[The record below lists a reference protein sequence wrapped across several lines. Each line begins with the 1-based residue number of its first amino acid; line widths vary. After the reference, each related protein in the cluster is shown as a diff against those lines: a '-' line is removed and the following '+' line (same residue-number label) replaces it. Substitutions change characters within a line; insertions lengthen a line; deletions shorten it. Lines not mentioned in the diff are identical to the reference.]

1 MHKILI
7 IDDSPEIVILYEK
20 MINNYL
26 QNEDYIIT
34 SLYTL
39 NEVKEFINDEN
50 NFKERFS
57 LIISEIELHGE
68 ILTSYLEIL
77 RSYQPR
83 TPLYIVSNKMN
94 LNAIREV
101 FKIGVIDWIEKPI
114 VPEEFSIM
122 LAESIFK
129 GETFESKYRKLRK
142 ELMSFNEKNNL
153 DFFILEDKISN
164 LILDNPNRYEGHF
177 LLGYLY
183 WKKLKNIVLL
193 KKHYYAALALAEN
206 VIKDKELE
214 NVIVKILEAQNN
226 EK

>member
-26 QNEDYIIT
+26 QNIDHINTII
-34 SLYTL
+34 YTL
-39 NEVKEFINDEN
+39 NDFKNFLDNEN
-50 NFKERFS
+50 NFKEKFS

-68 ILTSYLEIL
+68 NIVDYLEVL
-77 RSYQPR
+77 KTYQPR

-94 LNAIREV
+94 LNSIKNI
-101 FKIGVIDWIEKPI
+101 FKIGALDWIEKPI
-114 VPEEFSIM
+114 VPEEFAIM

-129 GETFESKYRKLRK
+129 GETFEGKYRKLR
-142 ELMSFNEKNNL
+142 NEIINFDENNNL
-153 DFFILEDKISN
+153 EFFMLEDKIST
-164 LILDNPNRYEGHF
+164 LIFENPNRYEGHF

-183 WKKLKNIVLL
+183 WKKLKNINLL
-193 KKHYYAALALAEN
+193 KKHYKAALALSEN
-206 VIKDKELE
+206 SIKDRELE
-214 NVIVKILEAQNN
+214 NVIVKILEGHNN

>member
-20 MINNYL
+20 MIDNYL
-26 QNEDYIIT
+26 QNVDYINTVI
-34 SLYTL
+34 YTL
-39 NEVKEFINDEN
+39 NELKDFLNNED
-50 NFKERFS
+50 NFKEKYS

-68 ILTSYLEIL
+68 NITDYLEIL
-77 RSYQPR
+77 KTYQPR

-94 LNAIREV
+94 LNSIKNI
-101 FKIGVIDWIEKPI
+101 FKIGAMDWIEKPI

-129 GETFESKYRKLRK
+129 GETFESKYRKLRN
-142 ELMSFNEKNNL
+142 ELIKFDKNENL
-153 DFFILEDKISN
+153 EFFMLEDKISN
-164 LILDNPNRYEGHF
+164 LIFDNPNRYEGHF

-183 WKKLKNIVLL
+183 WKKLNNINLL
-193 KKHYYAALALAEN
+193 KKHYNAALALAEN
-206 VIKDKELE
+206 SIKDKELE
-214 NVIVKILEAQNN
+214 NIIVKILEAQNN

>member
-1 MHKILI
+1 MNKILI
-7 IDDSPEIVILYEK
+7 IDDTPEIVMLYEK

-26 QNEDYIIT
+26 QDIDFVNTII
-34 SLYTL
+34 YT
-39 NEVKEFINDEN
+39 VKELKEFLYHEE

-57 LIISEIELHGE
+57 LIISESELHGE
-68 ILTSYLEIL
+68 NIIELLEVL
-77 RSYQPR
+77 KTYQPK

-94 LNAIREV
+94 LSSIKNA

-129 GETFESKYRKLRK
+129 GESFESKYRKLK
-142 ELMSFNEKNNL
+142 NELFKFESDNNL
-153 DFFILEDKISN
+153 DFFILEDKISS
-164 LILDNPNRYEGHF
+164 LICDNPNRYEGHI

-183 WKKLKNIVLL
+183 WKKLKNINLL
-193 KKHYYAALALAEN
+193 KKHYYAAKALAEN

-214 NVIVKILEAQNN
+214 DIIIRILEEYDN

>member
-26 QNEDYIIT
+26 QSIDHINIVLYTINELKNFLNNED
-34 SLYTL
+34 
-39 NEVKEFINDEN
+39 
-50 NFKERFS
+50 NFKEKYS
-57 LIISEIELHGE
+57 LILSEIELHGE
-68 ILTSYLEIL
+68 NITEYLEIL
-77 RSYQPR
+77 KTYQPK

-94 LNAIREV
+94 LNSIRTV
-101 FKIGVIDWIEKPI
+101 FKIGALDWIEKPI

-122 LAESIFK
+122 LAESVFK
-129 GETFESKYRKLRK
+129 GETFESRYRKLK
-142 ELMSFNEKNNL
+142 NELNMFSENNNL
-153 DFFILEDKISN
+153 EFFRLEDKISK
-164 LILDNPNRYEGHF
+164 LIFDNPNRYEGHF

-183 WKKLKNIVLL
+183 WKKMKNITLL

-206 VIKDKELE
+206 TIKDKELE